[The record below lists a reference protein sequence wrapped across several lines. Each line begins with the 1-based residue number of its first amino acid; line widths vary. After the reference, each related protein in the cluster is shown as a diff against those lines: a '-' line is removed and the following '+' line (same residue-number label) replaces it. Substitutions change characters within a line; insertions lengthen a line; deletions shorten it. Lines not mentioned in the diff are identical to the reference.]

1 MVSTDKAVNP
11 SNIMGCTKRLAEIYC
26 QSLFFDAQ
34 KMGKNTQFITTRF
47 GNVLG
52 SNGSVIPLFRKQIES
67 GGPVTVTHRDIIRYF
82 MTIPEACSLVLEA
95 GCMGHGGEI
104 YIFDMGQPVRIYDLA
119 TRMISLAGLRPN
131 IDIKIEEIGLRPGE
145 KLYEELLNDK
155 ENTVKTDNEKIMI
168 AQVRK
173 YDYLDVCN
181 NIDNIIELAQSG
193 NIHDMVKGM
202 KQFVPEYKSMHSEYE
217 NIDHELEEGNKT
229 DSYYFNPTAPVGK

>member
-1 MVSTDKAVNP
+1 
-11 SNIMGCTKRLAEIYC
+11 
-26 QSLFFDAQ
+26 
-34 KMGKNTQFITTRF
+34 
-47 GNVLG
+47 
-52 SNGSVIPLFRKQIES
+52 
-67 GGPVTVTHRDIIRYF
+67 

-131 IDIKIEEIGLRPGE
+131 EDIKIEEIGLRPGE

-173 YDYLDVCN
+173 YDYIDVCN

-193 NIHDMVKGM
+193 NVHDMVKGM

-217 NIDHELEEGNKT
+217 DIDKELERDDKSSDN
-229 DSYYFNPTAPVGK
+229 YYFNPTAPVGK

>member
-1 MVSTDKAVNP
+1 MK
-11 SNIMGCTKRLAEIYC
+11 
-26 QSLFFDAQ
+26 
-34 KMGKNTQFITTRF
+34 TQFITTRF

-52 SNGSVIPLFRKQIES
+52 SNGSVIPLFRKQIEH
-67 GGPVTVTHRDIIRYF
+67 GGPVTVTHKDIIRYF

-119 TRMISLAGLRPN
+119 TRMISLAGLRPH

-155 ENTVKTDNEKIMI
+155 ENTIKTGNDKIMI

-173 YDYLDVCN
+173 YDYIDVCN
-181 NIDNIIELAQSG
+181 NIDNIVELAQRGS
-193 NIHDMVKGM
+193 IHDMVKSM

-217 NIDHELEEGNKT
+217 NIDHELEEGDKKDN
-229 DSYYFNPTAPVGK
+229 YYFNPTAPIN

>member
-1 MVSTDKAVNP
+1 M
-11 SNIMGCTKRLAEIYC
+11 
-26 QSLFFDAQ
+26 
-34 KMGKNTQFITTRF
+34 
-47 GNVLG
+47 
-52 SNGSVIPLFRKQIES
+52 
-67 GGPVTVTHRDIIRYF
+67 
-82 MTIPEACSLVLEA
+82 
-95 GCMGHGGEI
+95 
-104 YIFDMGQPVRIYDLA
+104 
-119 TRMISLAGLRPN
+119 RPH

-168 AQVRK
+168 AKVRK

-217 NIDHELEEGNKT
+217 DIDHELEKGDKSDN
-229 DSYYFNPTAPVGK
+229 YYFNPTAPVGK